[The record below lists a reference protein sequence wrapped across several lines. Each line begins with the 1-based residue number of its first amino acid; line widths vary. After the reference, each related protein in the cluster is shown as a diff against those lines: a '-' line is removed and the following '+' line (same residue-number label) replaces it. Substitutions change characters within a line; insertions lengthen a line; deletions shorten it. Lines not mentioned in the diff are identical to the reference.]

1 MYFFL
6 CLHESFSL
14 LALCIF
20 YRFVDNALGLVL
32 SAADLT
38 LGDLFPIDGTGGK
51 SDDSQDKQNDN
62 PYKRWH
68 R

>member
-20 YRFVDNALGLVL
+20 YRFVDNTLGLVL
-32 SAADLT
+32 STADLT
-38 LGDLFPIDGTGGK
+38 FGDLFPINGTGCK